1 MNSMYVILGQQKDCK
16 KVKLMLVIFALDI
29 TGHRNLF
36 LELQITVKVLMFG
49 R

>member
-1 MNSMYVILGQQKDCK
+1 MNLRFVILDQRKDCK
-16 KVKLMLVIFALDI
+16 KVKLMLVIFALGI